1 MTKISIIKITLF
13 IVIAATISGYT
24 QTKLNQEDVEFYI
37 SNLSKVDDIHSWEID
52 YFIKHRI
59 VEAVPNLEQYFW
71 QQNCRNQ
78 RYFLDGLYF
87 LGSSLT
93 HQYALALFDSLSA
106 PEKEFYDPAE
116 KYNSID
122 CGDLLDKKIFCIRIL
137 YRLGDYSKTDEV
149 FELIEREK
157 EQGSSVITG
166 INLLP
171 FIIRYRPDLKEQAKQ
186 ELMQAISETTDDR
199 AMFAYSL
206 ALSSAFDE
214 EEIPEIVQIFKN
226 SSSPQV
232 KRALMEFYF
241 SRYED
246 KFDLDGLVRESIL
259 TEQNDELRLYYAK
272 VLLRGFATPSDYEF
286 IKNYYESESNDTIKS
301 LIQYEIK
308 SFLPP
313 PFDSTQSVNTLLIYL
328 YNYVDSVVTYN
339 WLGDLTFSNELKN
352 ILTIA
357 KTNLLAGDSLACRY
371 QVKAFQ
377 DLVDNV
383 YKYSLN
389 SDPRFVTIE
398 GWKFLYWNAQYIIDR
413 FTTPT
418 QKKE

>member
-157 EQGSSVITG
+157 EQGSSGLKLTI
-166 INLLP
+166 
-171 FIIRYRPDLKEQAKQ
+171 FFAQIRRHSGSRDFYRCGRTLH
-186 ELMQAISETTDDR
+186 DR
-199 AMFAYSL
+199 CR
-206 ALSSAFDE
+206 
-214 EEIPEIVQIFKN
+214 PC
-226 SSSPQV
+226 
-232 KRALMEFYF
+232 
-241 SRYED
+241 
-246 KFDLDGLVRESIL
+246 SI
-259 TEQNDELRLYYAK
+259 
-272 VLLRGFATPSDYEF
+272 
-286 IKNYYESESNDTIKS
+286 
-301 LIQYEIK
+301 
-308 SFLPP
+308 
-313 PFDSTQSVNTLLIYL
+313 TLL
-328 YNYVDSVVTYN
+328 
-339 WLGDLTFSNELKN
+339 TF
-352 ILTIA
+352 
-357 KTNLLAGDSLACRY
+357 
-371 QVKAFQ
+371 
-377 DLVDNV
+377 
-383 YKYSLN
+383 
-389 SDPRFVTIE
+389 
-398 GWKFLYWNAQYIIDR
+398 WDR
-413 FTTPT
+413 
-418 QKKE
+418 Q

>member
-1 MTKISIIKITLF
+1 MRKTSIIKITLYL
-13 IVIAATISGYT
+13 ILYCTISVYP

-37 SNLSKVDDIHSWEID
+37 SNLSKIDDNHSWEID
-52 YFIKHRI
+52 YFIEHRI

-78 RYFLDGLYF
+78 RYFLNGLYF

-93 HQYALALFDSLSA
+93 HQYALALFDSLSS
-106 PEKEFYDPAE
+106 PENEFYDPAE

-122 CGDLLDKKIFCIRIL
+122 CGDLLDEKIFCIRIL

-157 EQGSSVITG
+157 EQGSSFITG

-186 ELMQAISETTDDR
+186 ELMQAISSANDDR
-199 AMFAYSL
+199 AMFAYSI

-214 EEIPEIVQIFKN
+214 EGIPEIVQIFKN

-232 KRALMEFYF
+232 KRALMQFYF

-246 KFDLDGLVRESIL
+246 KFDLDGLVRESLL
-259 TEQNDELRLYYAK
+259 TEPNDELRLYYAK
-272 VLLRGFATPSDYEF
+272 VLLLGFATPSDYEF
-286 IKNYYESESNDTIKS
+286 IKHYYQSENNDTIKS
-301 LIQYEIK
+301 LIEYEIK
-308 SFLPP
+308 SFLPAP
-313 PFDSTQSVNTLLIYL
+313 LDTAYTDFDMLDNLM
-328 YNYVDSVVTYN
+328 NYVDSVYSYS
-339 WLGDLTFSNELKN
+339 WLGDLTFSNDLKT
-352 ILTIA
+352 ILTTA
-357 KTNLLAGDSLACRY
+357 KTNLQNGDSLACRV

-383 YKYSLN
+383 YKDSLN
-389 SDPRFVTIE
+389 TDARFVTIE
-398 GWKFLYWNAQYIIDR
+398 GWKFLYWNAQYILDR
-413 FTTPT
+413 LTDSAW
-418 QKKE
+418 KRE